1 MKFFSKKKKL
11 LARMPTCRYSETE
24 AHKYF
29 VSKGTELDLKYG
41 CNLNGLVVCF
51 IGEKMF
57 PLCYQHHQAVI
68 QWHGEKEA
76 NRKMECRSVWDF
88 NW

>member
-1 MKFFSKKKKL
+1 
-11 LARMPTCRYSETE
+11 MPTCRYSETE

-29 VSKGTELDLKYG
+29 VSKGTELYLKYG
-41 CNLNGLVVCF
+41 CNLNGLIVCF

-88 NW
+88 KWEKLLKDSSS

>member
-1 MKFFSKKKKL
+1 M
-11 LARMPTCRYSETE
+11 E

-29 VSKGTELDLKYG
+29 VSKGTELYLKYG

-51 IGEKMF
+51 IDEKMF

-68 QWHGEKEA
+68 QWHEETEP
-76 NRKMECRSVWDF
+76 NEKMECRSVWDF
-88 NW
+88 KWEKLLKDSSS